1 MDGFGRKPHSVNTA
15 EHRRPYRTPC
25 KWKWGQS
32 DEEPN
37 LGPAK
42 KRQDG
47 QGFPHASLFRRYG
60 TLCRRIDDENSYLDR
75 PLVERPVSV
84 VLT

>member
-1 MDGFGRKPHSVNTA
+1 MRGNQNPVDGKPDLGEA
-15 EHRRPYRTPC
+15 E
-25 KWKWGQS
+25 KEQK
-32 DEEPN
+32 
-37 LGPAK
+37 
-42 KRQDG
+42 G

-60 TLCRRIDDENSYLDR
+60 TLCRKIDNGKNSYLDR

>member
-1 MDGFGRKPHSVNTA
+1 MRGNQNPVDGKPDLGEA
-15 EHRRPYRTPC
+15 E
-25 KWKWGQS
+25 KEQK
-32 DEEPN
+32 
-37 LGPAK
+37 
-42 KRQDG
+42 G